1 VRLSQRLRLFVV
13 VILFA
18 SWLGLP
24 SWAQSTNAT
33 VNGLFLDS
41 SGAVVVGVTV
51 QAIND
56 GTGVIYPTKQTP
68 VELIRFQTYLRART
82 TFRWL
87 RPDSRRFSTA
97 NQGDHRSAAV
107 RHLGGWDRRPCRLE
121 KGRADG
127 RQGADLLRGRFYPGP
142 ADRICGYPYQPCWAG
157 VQLPTGAVDEALKT
171 PLHSPRELITNV
183 FPENIAKS
191 VAEGQVLQVVV
202 FSILFGMMALAL
214 EQETKRRSLLAFAES
229 LSETMFKVRR
239 ACDFRGSCSFAYR
252 SPSASARPFPESSRR
267 AGYHCLCHRQV
278 RSSPPGDGADG
289 TVRCRPRNGGLCP
302 PHRL

>member
-24 SWAQSTNAT
+24 SRAQSTNAT
-33 VNGLFLDS
+33 VNGLVLDS

-68 VELIRFQTYLRART
+68 VEFMRFQTYLRART

-97 NQGDHRSAAV
+97 NQGDHRSAAL

-121 KGRADG
+121 KGRADM
-127 RQGADLLRGRFYPGP
+127 
-142 ADRICGYPYQPCWAG
+142 G
-157 VQLPTGAVDEALKT
+157 VKALIYF
-171 PLHSPRELITNV
+171 E
-183 FPENIAKS
+183 
-191 VAEGQVLQVVV
+191 VV
-202 FSILFGMMALAL
+202 STLAL
-214 EQETKRRSLLAFAES
+214 LIEFAGIHIS
-229 LSETMFKVRR
+229 
-239 ACDFRGSCSFAYR
+239 
-252 SPSASARPFPESSRR
+252 R
-267 AGYHCLCHRQV
+267 AGQASNCLPAQ
-278 RSSPPGDGADG
+278 
-289 TVRCRPRNGGLCP
+289 
-302 PHRL
+302 